1 MPSGRARPPTFALNE
16 GASIALHD
24 TMKMPRLAVA
34 LFHVAVAAATP
45 VAAAPTIFTHPD
57 SQAVSRGQAVTFT
70 VSATGTGPLSYQ
82 WRIWNNDGT
91 SHRVA
96 TDIPGRTDTTL
107 TISSASLSDVGA
119 YSVVV
124 SDSTGAAESRFAVL
138 TVTPVI
144 ASTIFDIT
152 DYGAV
157 ADGRTD
163 SGPAIQAAID
173 AASASGGGIVRV
185 TAAAQPFVAGL
196 LVLKS
201 NVNLR
206 VEAGAVLQPLP
217 YGSYQPE
224 IYGQVVPPGSMPVP
238 YINWLTAE
246 GATNIELSG
255 TGTISGNGG
264 SGWWAA
270 FMADTNMPHRPYL
283 IKLSNCTSVY
293 AHDLLLT
300 NSPMFHFV
308 PSACTNVTIDGLRFV
323 APNNSP
329 NTDAI
334 DSSGENILIEN
345 CTIDVGDDDI
355 VMKPQFTF
363 CCNAHIRDNAVFGGH
378 GISIGG
384 QTNSG
389 LDGMLVERCTMTG
402 TDNGLRMK
410 ADPTEGGLVQNV
422 TYRDI
427 TMTNVKY
434 PIVLYSYYSRIGTPG
449 STAISTVVSFNTTPP
464 TDSKGLVYTYNSPA
478 MAVWRDITID
488 GLTATGATGESIIWG
503 NPVLSPTD
511 AFISGVR
518 LRNVSLNGGSGT
530 YSTLRLYNVY
540 DFQFSGTNA
549 IATTPTC
556 NALVIQSQP
565 QDRSVFASARAT
577 FSVTAIGT
585 SGGGRN
591 GTETP
596 QLSPTY
602 RWYRNGTPL
611 SDGAQAGGSVVAGAF
626 TATLTLT
633 NCQLADA
640 GSYAVMV
647 SSTLDGWDYDLAT
660 PALAGN
666 SAAVSA
672 TSAAAPLIVTEPRVP
687 RRHLIRR

>member
-1 MPSGRARPPTFALNE
+1 LPVALPSGRARPALFALDE
-16 GASIALHD
+16 RAPVPLHD
-24 TMKMPRLAVA
+24 AMKMPRLAVA
-34 LFHVAVAAATP
+34 LVIVAVAAGTP
-45 VAAAPTIFTHPD
+45 LGAAPTIVTHPE
-57 SQAVSRGQAVTFT
+57 SRAVLPGEAVTFT
-70 VSATGTGPLSYQ
+70 VSATGTGPLSFR
-82 WRIWNNDGT
+82 WRIWNSDGAG
-91 SHRVA
+91 HRVA
-96 TDIPGRTDTTL
+96 TDIPNGTGTTL
-107 TISSASLSDVGA
+107 TISSASLADVGA

-138 TVTPVI
+138 TVKPVI
-144 ASTIFDIT
+144 ASTVFDIT

-173 AASASGGGIVRV
+173 AASGAGGGIVRV
-185 TAAAQPFVAGL
+185 PAAAHPFVAGL

-224 IYGQVVPPGSMPVP
+224 IYGQVAPPGGTPVP
-238 YINWLTAE
+238 YTHWLTAD

-255 TGTISGNGG
+255 TGTIDGNGF
-264 SGWWAA
+264 GWWLA
-270 FMADTNMPHRPYL
+270 FMADTGTPHRPYL
-283 IKLSNCTSVY
+283 IKLSNCTNVY
-293 AHDLLLT
+293 AHDVLLT

-308 PSACTNVTIDGLRFV
+308 PSACNNVTIDGLRIV

-334 DSSGENILIEN
+334 DPSGKNILIEN
-345 CTIDVGDDDI
+345 CHLDVGDDDI

-363 CCNAHIRDNAVFGGH
+363 CCNVHIRDNTIFGGH

-402 TDNGLRMK
+402 TDNGVRMK

-427 TMTNVKY
+427 TMANVRY
-434 PIVLYSYYSRIGTPG
+434 PIVFYSYYSKTGTPG
-449 STAISTVVSFNTTPP
+449 NTTTSTVVSHNTTPP
-464 TDSKGLVYTYNSPA
+464 TDSKGVVYSYDSPT
-478 MAVWRDITID
+478 MAVWRNITID
-488 GLTATGATGESIIWG
+488 DLTATGATGGSIIWG
-503 NPVLSPTD
+503 NPVLNPTD

-530 YSTLRLYNVY
+530 YSNLRLYNVY
-540 DFQFSGTNA
+540 DVQFSGTNA
-549 IATTPTC
+549 IATYTTC
-556 NALVIQSQP
+556 NALVIRSQP
-565 QDRSVFASARAT
+565 QDQSVFAGAGAT
-577 FSVTAIGT
+577 FTVTAIGT
-585 SGGGRN
+585 SGGGPN
-591 GTETP
+591 GTGTP

-611 SDGAQAGGSVVAGAF
+611 SDGTQAGGSVIAGAS

-633 NCQLADA
+633 NCRPADA
-640 GSYAVMV
+640 GSYGRSI
-647 SSTLDGWDYDLAT
+647 SS
-660 PALAGN
+660 
-666 SAAVSA
+666 
-672 TSAAAPLIVTEPRVP
+672 RC
-687 RRHLIRR
+687 

>member
-1 MPSGRARPPTFALNE
+1 
-16 GASIALHD
+16 
-24 TMKMPRLAVA
+24 MKMPRLAVA
-34 LFHVAVAAATP
+34 LFQVAVAAATP
-45 VAAAPTIFTHPD
+45 LAAAPTIFTHPD
-57 SQAVSRGQAVTFT
+57 RQAVLPGEAATFT
-70 VSATGTGPLSYQ
+70 VVATGTAPLSYQ
-82 WRIWNNDGT
+82 WRIWNNDGVG
-91 SHRVA
+91 HRVA
-96 TDIPGRTDTTL
+96 TDIPGATGTRL
-107 TISSASLSDVGA
+107 TIAGASLTDVGA

-124 SDSTGAAESRFAVL
+124 SDSTGTAESRFAVL
-138 TVTPVI
+138 TVKPVI

-173 AASASGGGIVRV
+173 AASGAGGGIVRV
-185 TAAAQPFVAGL
+185 TAAARPFVAGL
-196 LVLKS
+196 LVLRS
-201 NVNLR
+201 NVNVR

-224 IYGQVVPPGSMPVP
+224 IYAQVVPQGSTPVP
-238 YINWLTAE
+238 YTHWLTAD
-246 GATNIELSG
+246 GATNIEFSG
-255 TGTISGNGG
+255 TGTIDGNG

-270 FMADTNMPHRPYL
+270 FMVDPNMPHRPYL

-293 AHDLLLT
+293 AHDVLLT

-308 PSACTNVTIDGLRFV
+308 PSACNNVTIDGLRIV

-334 DSSGENILIEN
+334 DPSGENILIEN
-345 CTIDVGDDDI
+345 CHLDVGDDDI

-363 CCNAHIRDNAVFGGH
+363 CCNVHIRDNTIFGGH

-402 TDNGLRMK
+402 TDNGVRMK

-427 TMTNVKY
+427 TMANVRY
-434 PIVLYSYYSRIGTPG
+434 PIVFYSYYSKTGTPG
-449 STAISTVVSFNTTPP
+449 NTTTSTVVSHNTTPP
-464 TDSKGLVYTYNSPA
+464 TDSRGYVYSYNAST
-478 MAVWRDITID
+478 MAVWRNITID
-488 GLTATGATGESIIWG
+488 GLTATGATGGSIIWG
-503 NPVLSPTD
+503 SPVLRPTD

-530 YSTLRLYNVY
+530 YSNLRLYNVY
-540 DFQFSGTNA
+540 DLQFSATNA
-549 IATTPTC
+549 LATYTTC
-556 NALVIQSQP
+556 NALVIRSQP
-565 QDRSVFASARAT
+565 QDQSVFAGAGAT
-577 FSVTAIGT
+577 FAVTAIGT

-591 GTETP
+591 GTQTP
-596 QLSPTY
+596 QLPPTY

-611 SDGAQAGGSVVAGAF
+611 SDGTQAGGSVISGAF

-633 NCQLADA
+633 NCRPADA
-640 GSYAVMV
+640 GSYTV
-647 SSTLDGWDYDLAT
+647 SVSNTLDGWNFNLAT

-672 TSAAAPLIVTEPRVP
+672 TSAAATLVVTEPRYP